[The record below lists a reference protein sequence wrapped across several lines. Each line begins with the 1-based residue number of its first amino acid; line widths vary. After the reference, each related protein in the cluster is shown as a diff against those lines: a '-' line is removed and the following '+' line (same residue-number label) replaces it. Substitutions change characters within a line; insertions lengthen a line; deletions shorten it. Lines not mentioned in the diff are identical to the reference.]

1 MNCLMIISYDGSKFY
16 GFQRLNDLTS
26 VQKTLEEALCKIC
39 KTDVIVKG
47 AGRTDRGVH
56 AYGQCVSFKVNINIT
71 LEGLKDALNSMIKP
85 YIYVKDII
93 EVDEG
98 FHARFSVVNKEYI
111 YKINIGEYNPLLSD
125 YVYQCEYQL
134 NVEKMKEVSKLYLG
148 GHNFHNFVS
157 GERDNHDAIINS
169 IDFKMEDDILNI
181 IFNGKS
187 FYRYMVRNLV
197 GMMIEVGRGKE
208 DIKKV
213 EEMLNTKKE
222 MFGFTAPSCGLYLN
236 KINY

>member
-39 KTDVIVKG
+39 KTDVVVKG

-56 AYGQCVSFKVNINIT
+56 AYGQCVSFKVNIDIT

-98 FHARFSVVNKEYI
+98 FHARFSVVDKEYI

-157 GERDNHDAIINS
+157 GERDNYDAIINS
-169 IDFKMEDDILNI
+169 IVFKMEDNILNI

>member
-39 KTDVIVKG
+39 KTDVVVKG